1 MYGPLELNDMRCLK
15 CSPLLTKLYIFFNN
29 AVNDFKK
36 YDSTEI
42 RGIWIFQAPNPLL
55 HVRLDKEMKD
65 YRQTFPALIRKCQS
79 QIILY

>member
-1 MYGPLELNDMRCLK
+1 MSQVFPAVDKAIYI
-15 CSPLLTKLYIFFNN
+15 LYN